1 MRAINSSR
9 LKLGAVAV
17 AGASL
22 FAAACGS
29 SDFETARAQ
38 TLAAGAA
45 PVVISCQPN
54 ERAVVRPAQM
64 NGAVVSQ
71 VECAPATP
79 AVPAASVTPQP
90 VAYQTYAPA
99 AQSVALP
106 SAADDTRIV
115 QTAYPVRTVEQP
127 RQIETRWFV
136 SERQGRTW
144 KKSAVIIGSSA
155 GIGAGVGAA
164 MGGKKGALIGAAIG
178 GGGAAI
184 WDQVTRKK

>member
-38 TLAAGAA
+38 TLAAGGA

-99 AQSVALP
+99 AQPVALP

-115 QTAYPVRTVEQP
+115 QTSYPVRTVEQP
-127 RQIETRWFV
+127 QIETRRPV
-136 SERQGRTW
+136 KQGRTW